1 MAVDLIKSYL
11 SDRSQAVLY
20 NDVFSSFVM
29 IKSGVPQGSVL
40 GPILFSLFINDL
52 PSVLTF
58 CSAHLF
64 ADDVQIYFNAD
75 VNYNIDVVARKINSD
90 LHSVWLWS
98 QRNLLFINSS
108 KTQAILFS
116 HSKIKIN
123 HPMLFLNGDLIVF
136 VDKVVNLGITFMCNL
151 CWEAQI
157 NIQCG
162 KIYGT
167 LKKLHL
173 VARHLDIATKIRI
186 FKTLLFP
193 HFIYGDFLY
202 TNASMAAL
210 DRLRVALNS
219 CIRFVYNLPRISR
232 VTHLQ
237 KTLIGCNFSQFYKFR
252 SCVNLFRIIHTK
264 KPEYLYTKL
273 RPLRST
279 RTKSFLIP
287 QHSSFYYSQSFF
299 ARGVVNWNQ
308 LSISIKNSH
317 SYKNF
322 KENLLSELA
331 SVN

>member
-1 MAVDLIKSYL
+1 
-11 SDRSQAVLY
+11 
-20 NDVFSSFVM
+20 M

-58 CSAHLF
+58 CSVHLF

-75 VNYNIDVVARKINSD
+75 VNYNLDVVARKINSD

-123 HPMLFLNGDLIVF
+123 HPMLFLNGDQIVF

-151 CWEAQI
+151 CWETQI

-219 CIRFVYNLPRISR
+219 CLRFVYNLPRISR